1 MIIDNEMTFNT
12 ENKRYYLTENYVYN
26 KLGTDLSLV
35 AFDELDTNLSTIKTR
50 IIEYA
55 CDMVYDFIENNAVAP
70 KSTLYDFTQRQ
81 ESHDALK
88 KALGYQLLDFIQN
101 GDISMEKGNKVSDTV
116 NNRAI
121 QTLLAKDCFN
131 IIRRV
136 PNNVEEW

>member
-12 ENKRYYLTENYVYN
+12 ESKRYYLTENYVYN

-35 AFDELDTNLSTIKTR
+35 AFDELDTNLGTIKGR

-55 CDMVYDFIENNAVAP
+55 CDMVYDFIENNAVSP
-70 KSTLYDFTQRQ
+70 QSTLYDFTQRQ
-81 ESHDALK
+81 ESHNALK

-101 GDISMEKGNKVSDTV
+101 GDISMEKGNKVSETV

-121 QTLLAKDCFN
+121 QALLAKDCFN
-131 IIRRV
+131 IVRRV
-136 PNNVEEW
+136 PSNVEAW